1 MPEDIY
7 DTDKRLERLL
17 EKIKALGSANSK
29 LILDFHEKY
38 SIKNKLSKM
47 RQLKLLNTL
56 VSMAKTIEKPLNQL
70 TEKGIE
76 GMNVFLA
83 KDGYAKNTINDFRAI
98 TKLWLRY
105 LGEKENWDLIH
116 SKELKAISRKN
127 GEDQLD
133 PDVLPTDEEVL
144 QLFNVLPL
152 KFRAFTALTDGAGL
166 RIGEASMLLRK
177 NLHFEEDKSVTVN
190 YTGKTGRNS
199 VRIHAG
205 LAHYLL
211 EWFNAAPQKE
221 DDAPLFGGR
230 ASKFMNYNTFRKAL
244 TNAADKTGILG
255 KRKVN
260 PHIFRHR
267 HATWALLNMPP
278 VLAKKRVW
286 GNAATKMDKIYGHFT
301 KQQENEAYLS
311 ATGHFQA
318 PQKQQILLAKVCFK
332 CKASFAPNTE
342 ICPNCSIYLDPKKIS
357 EELQKKRNFESEI
370 AELKADMEKILVFLA
385 KEKGLIKEKEVV
397 IVGAN
402 KQ

>member
-7 DTDKRLERLL
+7 DTDKHLERLL
-17 EKIKALGSANSK
+17 EKITVLGSANSK

-38 SIKNKLSKM
+38 AIKNKLSKM

-56 VSMAKTIEKPLNQL
+56 LAMAKIIAKPLNQL
-70 TEKGIE
+70 TEKDIE

-152 KFRAFTALTDGAGL
+152 KFRAFVALTDGAGL

-205 LAHYLL
+205 LSHYLL
-211 EWFNAAPQKE
+211 EWFNAAPQKT

-244 TNAADKTGILG
+244 TNAAGKIGILG

-267 HATWALLNMPP
+267 HATWALLNMPS

-301 KQQENEAYLS
+301 KQQENEAYLM
-311 ATGHFQA
+311 ATGHIA
-318 PQKQQILLAKVCFK
+318 PKKKPNVLLAKVCFK
-332 CKASFAPNTE
+332 CQASFEPTTE

-357 EELQKKRNFESEI
+357 EELQKKRNFEEEI
-370 AELKADMEKILVFLA
+370 AELKIDMEKILVFLA
-385 KEKGLIKEKEVV
+385 KEKGLIETNKEEA
-397 IVGAN
+397 GH
-402 KQ
+402 